1 MSRATRKQLHPIF
14 VVLSFALP
22 LIMQGVFLYYQIK
35 NDILSFWSLIA
46 SIVMLL
52 IVIAFA
58 RLIKLFMSEA
68 GVYRINFPHHKRTT
82 NKKQ

>member
-1 MSRATRKQLHPIF
+1 MSGIIAIIFILAIIFYEFTGKICQWILEPIISNP
-14 VVLSFALP
+14 VGA
-22 LIMQGVFLYYQIK
+22 I
-35 NDILSFWSLIA
+35 
-46 SIVMLL
+46 IVMLL